1 MAAVLGTPTQDRI
14 LTDAWIQ
21 ASWQEFQTLANML
34 EYAKGRFYYDQGS
47 MRIEMAA
54 LGPIHGRDNAV
65 VARLVS
71 LFATVKGIR
80 ILEFTN
86 TSFTQ
91 KGIRECQPD
100 SSFYIGNIANLPP
113 RNHSAVDL
121 NLYEPS
127 TLVLEIASTT
137 LSDDLGAKRLL
148 YERLGV
154 KEYWVVN
161 TAASSIIAF
170 EILNG
175 GSREIRA
182 SMVLP
187 SLEISVVEQALQWSQ
202 TTDDGE
208 VNRWLLQCFSQ
219 SDNISQ

>member
-1 MAAVLGTPTQDRI
+1 MTAVLETAAPDTI
-14 LTDAWIQ
+14 LTDTWVKT
-21 ASWQEFQTLANML
+21 SWQEFQSLANASK
-34 EYAKGRFYYDQGS
+34 YANGRFYYDQGL

-65 VARLVS
+65 VARLIN
-71 LFATVKGIR
+71 LFATLRSIR

-86 TSFTQ
+86 TSFT
-91 KGIRECQPD
+91 KTEIRECQPD
-100 SSFYIGNIANLPP
+100 SSFYIGNIAKLPP
-113 RNHSAVDL
+113 RNNSAVDL
-121 NLYEPS
+121 NTYEPP

-154 KEYWVVN
+154 KEYWVVDTN
-161 TAASSIIAF
+161 ISNIIAF
-170 EILNG
+170 EIFNG

-182 SMVLP
+182 SVVLP
-187 SLEISVVEQALQWSQ
+187 ELEISVVEEALQRSQ

-208 VNRWLLQCFSQ
+208 VNRWLLKYFSQ
-219 SDNISQ
+219 S

>member
-1 MAAVLGTPTQDRI
+1 MTAVLETVTQDEI
-14 LTDAWIQ
+14 LTDTWAK
-21 ASWQEFQTLANML
+21 ASWQEFQSLANASK
-34 EYAKGRFYYDQGS
+34 YANGRSYYDQGL

-65 VARLVS
+65 VARLIN
-71 LFATVKGIR
+71 LFATLKSIR

-86 TSFTQ
+86 TSFT
-91 KGIRECQPD
+91 KTETRECQPD
-100 SSFYIGNIANLPP
+100 SSFYIGNIAKLPP
-113 RNHSAVDL
+113 RNNSAVDL
-121 NLYEPS
+121 NTYEPP

-161 TAASSIIAF
+161 TNASNIIAF
-170 EILNG
+170 EIFNG

-182 SMVLP
+182 SVVLP
-187 SLEISVVEQALQWSQ
+187 ELDISVVEEALQRSQ

-208 VNRWLLQCFSQ
+208 VNRWLLQRFSQ
-219 SDNISQ
+219 S